1 MQTVELGETQ
11 PIISNDPELVHVAI
25 GRASVDCSLVLLASI
40 LAKIVVYAC
49 LISTGSNTRGVSA
62 FGNWMIATA
71 SNASLGCDFG
81 IFMFLAHCL
90 FLFPNRDA
98 NRMVPVALALLY
110 IGAQLVVVSGFLL
123 FPFVP
128 YAISVV
134 IVGWLFQRFLGL
146 CLSLNGDIVRLPPLS
161 VGLYL
166 ALPALLILIG
176 IIPAC
181 FLFGWLRNL
190 NADLNPDFDLNFSR
204 LTIYLALWLIAGCG
218 IPLAWMYLCL
228 WVVHRRLETK
238 LTLVFIALV
247 IFMLLLGLSSVLQT
261 VILSLNSMLFVSAY
275 TAGVLIM
282 YGCFYK
288 NGLSIVWA
296 KRLALKETQKD
307 VAFDDLV

>member
-1 MQTVELGETQ
+1 MQAVELGETQ
-11 PIISNDPELVHVAI
+11 PGISNDPELVHVAI

-49 LISTGSNTRGVSA
+49 LISTSSNPGGVGS
-62 FGNWMIATA
+62 FGNWLIATA

-81 IFMFLAHCL
+81 IFIFLTHGL

-98 NRMVPVALALLY
+98 NRFVPVALALLY
-110 IGAQLVVVSGFLL
+110 IGAQLIFFSGFFLL
-123 FPFVP
+123 PFMA

-134 IVGWLFQRFLGL
+134 IVGWLFQRVLGL
-146 CLSLNGDIVRLPPLS
+146 CLSLNGDIVHLRPLS
-161 VGLYL
+161 VGLYV

-176 IIPAC
+176 IVPAC
-181 FLFGWLRNL
+181 FLFIWIPNL
-190 NADLNPDFDLNFSR
+190 NANTNSNFSA
-204 LTIYLALWLIAGCG
+204 LTIYLALWLTAGCG
-218 IPLAWMYLCL
+218 IPLAWMYFCL

-261 VILSLNSMLFVSAY
+261 VLFSLSSLLFISAY
-275 TAGVLIM
+275 TAGLLIM

-288 NGLSIVWA
+288 NRLRIVWA
-296 KRLALKETQKD
+296 KRLALKETEKD

>member
-11 PIISNDPELVHVAI
+11 PVISNDPELVHVAI

-40 LAKIVVYAC
+40 LVKIVVYAC

-62 FGNWMIATA
+62 FGNWVIATA

-81 IFMFLAHCL
+81 IFIFLTHGL
-90 FLFPNRDA
+90 FLFPNRNA
-98 NRMVPVALALLY
+98 NRFVPVALALLY
-110 IGAQLVVVSGFLL
+110 IGAQLIFFSGFFLL
-123 FPFVP
+123 PFMA

-146 CLSLNGDIVRLPPLS
+146 CLSLNGDIVHLRPLS
-161 VGLYL
+161 VGLYV

-176 IIPAC
+176 IVPAC
-181 FLFGWLRNL
+181 FLFIWIPNF
-190 NADLNPDFDLNFSR
+190 NANTNSNFSA
-204 LTIYLALWLIAGCG
+204 LTIYLALWLTAGCG
-218 IPLAWMYLCL
+218 IPLAWMYFCL

-261 VILSLNSMLFVSAY
+261 VLFSLSSLLFISAY
-275 TAGVLIM
+275 TAGLLIM

-288 NGLSIVWA
+288 NGLRIVWA
-296 KRLALKETQKD
+296 KRLALKEAQKD

>member
-1 MQTVELGETQ
+1 MQAVELDETQ
-11 PIISNDPELVHVAI
+11 PAISNDPELVHVAI

-40 LAKIVVYAC
+40 LAKIVIYAC
-49 LISTGSNTRGVSA
+49 LISTSSNTRGVGS
-62 FGNWMIATA
+62 FGNWLIATA

-81 IFMFLAHCL
+81 IFMFLTHCL

-98 NRMVPVALALLY
+98 NRFVPVALALLY
-110 IGAQLVVVSGFLL
+110 IGAQLIFFSGFFLL
-123 FPFVP
+123 PFVA

-134 IVGWLFQRFLGL
+134 IVGWLFQRVLGL
-146 CLSLNGDIVRLPPLS
+146 CLSLNGDIVHLRPLS
-161 VGLYL
+161 VGLYV

-176 IIPAC
+176 VVPAGLIVVWIP
-181 FLFGWLRNL
+181 NY
-190 NADLNPDFDLNFSR
+190 NANFSM
-204 LTIYLALWLIAGCG
+204 LTIYLALWLFAGCG

-247 IFMLLLGLSSVLQT
+247 IFMLLLGLSAALQT
-261 VILSLNSMLFVSAY
+261 VFLSLSSLLFISAY
-275 TAGVLIM
+275 TAGILIM

-288 NGLSIVWA
+288 NGFRIVWA
-296 KRLALKETQKD
+296 KRLALKEAQKD

>member
-1 MQTVELGETQ
+1 MQAVELGETQ
-11 PIISNDPELVHVAI
+11 PVISNDPELVHVAI
-25 GRASVDCSLVLLASI
+25 GRASVDCSLVLIASI

-49 LISTGSNTRGVSA
+49 LISTGSNTRGVSV
-62 FGNWMIATA
+62 FSNWMIATA

-98 NRMVPVALALLY
+98 NRMVPVALTLLY

-123 FPFVP
+123 FLFVP

-161 VGLYL
+161 VGLYV

-176 IIPAC
+176 IVPAC
-181 FLFGWLRNL
+181 FIFVWIPNF
-190 NADLNPDFDLNFSR
+190 NANTNSNFSEF
-204 LTIYLALWLIAGCG
+204 TIYLALWLIAGCG

-261 VILSLNSMLFVSAY
+261 VILSLSSMLFVSAY
-275 TAGVLIM
+275 TAGLLIM

-288 NGLSIVWA
+288 NGLRIVWA

>member
-11 PIISNDPELVHVAI
+11 PVISNDPELVHVAI

-40 LAKIVVYAC
+40 LVKIVVYAC

-62 FGNWMIATA
+62 FGNWVIATA

-81 IFMFLAHCL
+81 IFIFLTHGL
-90 FLFPNRDA
+90 FLFPNRNA
-98 NRMVPVALALLY
+98 NRFVPVALALLY
-110 IGAQLVVVSGFLL
+110 IGAQLIFFSGFFLL
-123 FPFVP
+123 PFMA

-146 CLSLNGDIVRLPPLS
+146 CLSLNGDIVHLRPLS
-161 VGLYL
+161 VGLYV

-176 IIPAC
+176 IVPEC
-181 FLFGWLRNL
+181 FLFIWIPNF
-190 NADLNPDFDLNFSR
+190 NANTNSNFSA
-204 LTIYLALWLIAGCG
+204 LTIYLALWLTAGCG
-218 IPLAWMYLCL
+218 IPLAWMYFCL

-261 VILSLNSMLFVSAY
+261 VLFSLSSLLFISAY
-275 TAGVLIM
+275 TAGLLIM

-288 NGLSIVWA
+288 NGLRIVWA
-296 KRLALKETQKD
+296 KRLALKEAQKD